1 MSADAIPSQ
10 TPSVPPLVG
19 ASATETLST
28 RTPLSASVQ
37 CEIPFH
43 DVDVMQVCW
52 HGHYLK
58 YFELA
63 RTALLRRFDYD
74 YPEMQASGYHWP
86 IVEVYVKYVRPAVY
100 GQKIEVRATLL
111 EFENRLKIAYAIVD
125 VASSTRLTKGFTTQV
140 AVEAGT
146 QCLQFVSPQVLLDKV
161 RLAWAD

>member
-1 MSADAIPSQ
+1 MSADVNR
-10 TPSVPPLVG
+10 SVAKADVAPTTGVQR
-19 ASATETLST
+19 A
-28 RTPLSASVQ
+28 PLSISVQ

-58 YFELA
+58 YFELG

-100 GQKIEVRATLL
+100 GQKIEIRATLL

-125 VASSTRLTKGFTTQV
+125 VASATRLTKGYTTQV
-140 AVEAGT
+140 AVEVGT
-146 QCLQFVSPQVLLDKV
+146 QSLQFVSPQVVLDKV
-161 RLAWAD
+161 RRVCGA